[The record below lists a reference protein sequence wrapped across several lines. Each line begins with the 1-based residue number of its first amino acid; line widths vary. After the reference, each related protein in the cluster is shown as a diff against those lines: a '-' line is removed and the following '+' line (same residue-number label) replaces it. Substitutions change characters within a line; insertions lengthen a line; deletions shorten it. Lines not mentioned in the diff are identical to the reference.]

1 MVCAGKSSLRFGQRQ
16 LNSSPVVSILGVCL
30 ALSLSCSQAQAAAAD
45 SDNDDTAARL
55 PEITVTAQRREQS
68 IQDVGIAIT
77 AYSGEQLREFGF
89 QDSYD
94 IARLT
99 PGVHISGNN
108 GGEKTL
114 FTVRGVTQNDFN
126 DQTESPVA
134 VYVDEGY
141 VAFGQGQTFGLYDLD
156 RVEVLKGPQGT
167 LFGRNATGGLVQFIT
182 KKPTQE
188 MSGFADATYGSHDEL
203 RFEGA
208 FGGGLTDSISSRT
221 SVLFNRFHPI
231 IKNNY
236 PYGAVTL
243 DGQPSP
249 LGHQDTFNDN
259 TLALRQQL
267 QFEPTSDFSVLLSG
281 NYARTRQSTAPLMEL
296 PTIPVFDAE
305 GNHIN
310 TIVASPTDDRQAAAP
325 DGTPIHHPLSGIP
338 GVLRPAGGN
347 LWGPSCTQQNF
358 KDLTCSMDFAYTNY
372 STTDT
377 WGSAVTVG
385 WKLPWATLTAVTDY
399 KDFDKLQGLPA
410 SGGAPS
416 TVNVI
421 MQAHAQQFSQEIRLN
436 GEVGG
441 FRWVGGAYYLHV
453 NLHSDVALKVEPDS
467 LFLPLVGVPYQDTA
481 LSHQSTRSSSLFGQV
496 EYDLPHDLTLI
507 AGLRGIKERK
517 GFTGEEDFFLN
528 TRSTVIDTST
538 LLFSVQPQTYHT
550 EDESLWSGKLQLDWH
565 PVHDLLVYGGINRGV
580 KAGGFNATTTFGAGF
595 PAADIPYG
603 AEVLYAYE
611 TGFKWDNLLNGT
623 TRVNASAFHYD
634 YRNYQGFFFTQITGY
649 VSNLDA
655 KYNGGELEV
664 LTSPIEDLTFGAS
677 VAYLNATIYGVQLG
691 PGEFVNTRPAF
702 APDEKYTALARK
714 RWNLP
719 GSAGSV
725 TAQLDYSY
733 VSSVYDNIRNFDAS
747 RLHPYGLAD
756 LRLEW
761 RPPHSSW
768 QVAAFIDNITDKR
781 YFTIGYDL
789 STISGS
795 NSLAPGKPRWY
806 GLSVHYDFGK

>member
-1 MVCAGKSSLRFGQRQ
+1 
-16 LNSSPVVSILGVCL
+16 L
-30 ALSLSCSQAQAAAAD
+30 ALWAVIALLPPGATTVAAAAAD
-45 SDNDDTAARL
+45 GNAESSDVGASSAAASEASADVVGRL

-68 IQDVGIAIT
+68 IQDVGIAIS
-77 AYSGEQLREFGF
+77 AYSGDQLRELGF

-99 PGVHISGNN
+99 PGLHISGNN

-134 VYVDEGY
+134 VYIDDEY
-141 VAFGQGQTFGLYDLD
+141 VAFGQGQTFGMYDLD

-182 KKPTQE
+182 RKPSHE
-188 MSGFADATYGSHDEL
+188 LDGFADVTYGSHDQI

-208 FGGGLTDSISSRT
+208 IGGAITDSVASRT
-221 SVLFNRFHPI
+221 SVYFDRFHPI

-243 DGQPSP
+243 DGVPSP

-259 TLALRQQL
+259 TLALRQHLEFQPL
-267 QFEPTSDFSVLLSG
+267 SDLNVLLTG

-296 PTIPVFDAE
+296 PTIPVFDAD

-310 TIVASPTDDRQAAAP
+310 TIVASPTDDRQAAAA
-325 DGTPIHHPLSGIP
+325 DGTAIHHPLSGIP
-338 GVLRPAGGN
+338 GVLRPPGGN
-347 LWGPSCTQQNF
+347 LWGPSCGAQQF

-377 WGSAVTVG
+377 WGTSATVKWSTPIG
-385 WKLPWATLTAVTDY
+385 VLTSVTDY

-416 TVNVI
+416 TVNVL
-421 MQAHAQQFSQEIRLN
+421 MAAHAQQFSQEVRFN
-436 GEVGG
+436 GQAGG

-453 NLHSDVALKVEPDS
+453 NLHSDVALKAQADS
-467 LFLPLVGVPYQDTA
+467 LFEPLVGLPFQDTA
-481 LSHQSTRSSSLFGQV
+481 LSHQTTRSISLFGQV

-517 GFTGEEDFFLN
+517 EFTGEEDFFIN
-528 TRSTVIDTST
+528 TNPKIIDTGS
-538 LLFSVQPQTYHT
+538 LLFNVQPRNNHT
-550 EDESLWSGKLQLDWH
+550 EDDFLWSGKLQLDWH
-565 PVHDLLVYGGINRGV
+565 PTRDLLLYGGVNRGV

-595 PAADIPYG
+595 PASEIPYG
-603 AEVLYAYE
+603 SEVLYAYE
-611 TGFKWDNLLNGT
+611 AGMKWDNLFSRT
-623 TRVNASAFHYD
+623 TRLNLSAYHYD

-655 KYNGGELEV
+655 KYNGGELEI
-664 LTSPIEDLTFGAS
+664 LTSPVEDLTFGAS

-691 PGEFVNTRPAF
+691 PGEFVNTRPSF
-702 APDEKYTALARK
+702 APQEKYTALARK
-714 RWNLP
+714 RWVLP
-719 GSAGSV
+719 QPLGSLS
-725 TAQLDYSY
+725 AQLDYNY

-747 RLHPYGLAD
+747 RLHPYGIAD

-761 RPPHSSW
+761 RPEAGHWRVS
-768 QVAAFIDNITDKR
+768 AFVNNLTDRR

-806 GLSVHYDFGK
+806 GLTVHYEIGK

>member
-1 MVCAGKSSLRFGQRQ
+1 
-16 LNSSPVVSILGVCL
+16 
-30 ALSLSCSQAQAAAAD
+30 
-45 SDNDDTAARL
+45 
-55 PEITVTAQRREQS
+55 
-68 IQDVGIAIT
+68 
-77 AYSGEQLREFGF
+77 
-89 QDSYD
+89 
-94 IARLT
+94 
-99 PGVHISGNN
+99 
-108 GGEKTL
+108 
-114 FTVRGVTQNDFN
+114 
-126 DQTESPVA
+126 
-134 VYVDEGY
+134 
-141 VAFGQGQTFGLYDLD
+141 
-156 RVEVLKGPQGT
+156 
-167 LFGRNATGGLVQFIT
+167 
-182 KKPTQE
+182 
-188 MSGFADATYGSHDEL
+188 
-203 RFEGA
+203 
-208 FGGGLTDSISSRT
+208 
-221 SVLFNRFHPI
+221 
-231 IKNNY
+231 
-236 PYGAVTL
+236 
-243 DGQPSP
+243 
-249 LGHQDTFNDN
+249 
-259 TLALRQQL
+259 
-267 QFEPTSDFSVLLSG
+267 
-281 NYARTRQSTAPLMEL
+281 
-296 PTIPVFDAE
+296 
-305 GNHIN
+305 
-310 TIVASPTDDRQAAAP
+310 
-325 DGTPIHHPLSGIP
+325 
-338 GVLRPAGGN
+338 
-347 LWGPSCTQQNF
+347 
-358 KDLTCSMDFAYTNY
+358 
-372 STTDT
+372 
-377 WGSAVTVG
+377 
-385 WKLPWATLTAVTDY
+385 
-399 KDFDKLQGLPA
+399 
-410 SGGAPS
+410 
-416 TVNVI
+416 
-421 MQAHAQQFSQEIRLN
+421 
-436 GEVGG
+436 
-441 FRWVGGAYYLHV
+441 
-453 NLHSDVALKVEPDS
+453 
-467 LFLPLVGVPYQDTA
+467 VPYQDTA

-528 TRSTVIDTST
+528 TRPTVIDTST

-565 PVHDLLVYGGINRGV
+565 PMHDLLVYGGINRGV

-768 QVAAFIDNITDKR
+768 QVAAFVDNITDKR

>member
-1 MVCAGKSSLRFGQRQ
+1 M
-16 LNSSPVVSILGVCL
+16 
-30 ALSLSCSQAQAAAAD
+30 
-45 SDNDDTAARL
+45 
-55 PEITVTAQRREQS
+55 TAQRREQS

-358 KDLTCSMDFAYTNY
+358 K
-372 STTDT
+372 
-377 WGSAVTVG
+377 
-385 WKLPWATLTAVTDY
+385 
-399 KDFDKLQGLPA
+399 
-410 SGGAPS
+410 
-416 TVNVI
+416 
-421 MQAHAQQFSQEIRLN
+421 
-436 GEVGG
+436 
-441 FRWVGGAYYLHV
+441 
-453 NLHSDVALKVEPDS
+453 
-467 LFLPLVGVPYQDTA
+467 
-481 LSHQSTRSSSLFGQV
+481 
-496 EYDLPHDLTLI
+496 
-507 AGLRGIKERK
+507 
-517 GFTGEEDFFLN
+517 
-528 TRSTVIDTST
+528 
-538 LLFSVQPQTYHT
+538 
-550 EDESLWSGKLQLDWH
+550 
-565 PVHDLLVYGGINRGV
+565 
-580 KAGGFNATTTFGAGF
+580 
-595 PAADIPYG
+595 
-603 AEVLYAYE
+603 
-611 TGFKWDNLLNGT
+611 
-623 TRVNASAFHYD
+623 
-634 YRNYQGFFFTQITGY
+634 
-649 VSNLDA
+649 
-655 KYNGGELEV
+655 
-664 LTSPIEDLTFGAS
+664 
-677 VAYLNATIYGVQLG
+677 
-691 PGEFVNTRPAF
+691 
-702 APDEKYTALARK
+702 
-714 RWNLP
+714 
-719 GSAGSV
+719 
-725 TAQLDYSY
+725 
-733 VSSVYDNIRNFDAS
+733 
-747 RLHPYGLAD
+747 
-756 LRLEW
+756 
-761 RPPHSSW
+761 
-768 QVAAFIDNITDKR
+768 
-781 YFTIGYDL
+781 
-789 STISGS
+789 
-795 NSLAPGKPRWY
+795 
-806 GLSVHYDFGK
+806 